1 MQKDGEP
8 SVEDILR
15 SIKKVISR
23 DDEAR
28 PSVGYTPSFAGSRPF
43 APREAFQRDAYQ
55 GDPYTPPAAT
65 PEPVPEPQ
73 QEPLADLAPDDE
85 SDVYDL
91 GDIPV
96 VAPSAEDANDTP
108 PAVISLRAPHADNDA
123 PEAEQQADDAAPEPQ
138 DNTVTGAATG
148 AVTWEPE
155 AAPEPA
161 SASPAPA
168 TAAPDEGL
176 IAGSAAAVMRER
188 LSTLSSLSAAAPR
201 DEAPAHPLEDVVR
214 DMLRPLLKDWLDTNL
229 EGIVERMVQD
239 EITRITGRR

>member
-23 DDEAR
+23 DDETR

-55 GDPYTPPAAT
+55 GDPYTPPAAA
-65 PEPVPEPQ
+65 PESLAEPQ

-96 VAPSAEDANDTP
+96 VAPSAEDADDTP
-108 PAVISLRAPHADNDA
+108 PPVISLRAPHADNDA
-123 PEAEQQADDAAPEPQ
+123 PEAEHEPGDAAPEPL
-138 DNTVTGAATG
+138 DSAAPE
-148 AVTWEPE
+148 AVTPEPE

-161 SASPAPA
+161 PASSAPA

-188 LSTLSSLSAAAPR
+188 LSALSSLSAAAPR

-214 DMLRPLLKDWLDTNL
+214 DMLRPLLKDWLDANL

>member
-23 DDEAR
+23 DDETR

-43 APREAFQRDAYQ
+43 APREAFQRDTYQ
-55 GDPYTPPAAT
+55 GEPYTPPEA
-65 PEPVPEPQ
+65 PESLPESPVEPQ
-73 QEPLADLAPDDE
+73 GDLARDDE

-91 GDIPV
+91 GEIPV
-96 VAPSAEDANDTP
+96 VAPSAEDADDTP
-108 PAVISLRAPHADNDA
+108 PPVISLRAPHADNDV
-123 PEAEQQADDAAPEPQ
+123 PDAEQETDSAPEPA
-138 DNTVTGAATG
+138 DSTAVVAVAPEPGAA
-148 AVTWEPE
+148 PE
-155 AAPEPA
+155 AAPELAPA
-161 SASPAPA
+161 TAAPA

-176 IAGSAAAVMRER
+176 IAGSAAAMMRER
-188 LSTLSSLSAAAPR
+188 LSALSSLSAAAPK

>member
-108 PAVISLRAPHADNDA
+108 PAVTSLRAPQADNDA
-123 PEAEQQADDAAPEPQ
+123 PEAERDADDVAPEPLI
-138 DNTVTGAATG
+138 TAAPGPVTH
-148 AVTWEPE
+148 EPE
-155 AAPEPA
+155 AVPQPA

-168 TAAPDEGL
+168 PAATDEGL

-188 LSTLSSLSAAAPR
+188 LSALSSLSAAAPR
-201 DEAPAHPLEDVVR
+201 DEAPAHPLEAVVR
-214 DMLRPLLKDWLDTNL
+214 DMLRPLLKDWLDANL